1 VRLKLCERRRQ
12 AVPSDINESECC
24 GLGFEKLLLGFL
36 SMVSQQ
42 QLLGMLRGRTG
53 FFQVLSIS
61 A

>member
-1 VRLKLCERRRQ
+1 MI
-12 AVPSDINESECC
+12 INESECC

-42 QLLGMLRGRTG
+42 QLLGMLKRRAGL
-53 FFQVLSIS
+53 FQVLLIS